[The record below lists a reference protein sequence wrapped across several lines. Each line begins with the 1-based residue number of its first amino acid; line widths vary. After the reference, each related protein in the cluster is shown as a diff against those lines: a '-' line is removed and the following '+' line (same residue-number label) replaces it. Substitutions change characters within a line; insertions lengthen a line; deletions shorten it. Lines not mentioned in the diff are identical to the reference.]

1 MRYRPKTRPGLRNSG
16 VDGLDRLNLAR
27 TPARTARLL
36 VLGFHGNG
44 SRSRCFGRC
53 RGSLLGLPGGTAAPL
68 GRFRRHGFLGIGPAG
83 AAGERAECTFILALV
98 IGRLRRGAGLR
109 RRAGLFVPL
118 LTLRPFRAVT
128 VLTLRAFLALGAL
141 LTLRT
146 FLALGAFRALR
157 PFLTVAVLTFR
168 AIAVLTFRAVLPLV
182 ARFEPLT
189 VLAIVVDRA
198 AVVRIALFILIA
210 LVVAVVV
217 LVAHIAF
224 VIAATAIG
232 TVVVLLILRLT
243 LFLPRAHFGNDAV
256 IVVCVLQIIFGL
268 DAFALL
274 VRLAREVGVFFE
286 QLKRIAALAG
296 LHVAVAHLTT
306 AALLGTRIAAPTTPT
321 GLLLPISHEI
331 LFSPILPAEPT
342 VVVQDMRVHPRKGPE
357 ATAKRFCLS

>member
-68 GRFRRHGFLGIGPAG
+68 GRFRRHGLLGIGPAG
-83 AAGERAECTFILALV
+83 AAGERAERTFILALV

-157 PFLTVAVLTFR
+157 PFLTV
-168 AIAVLTFRAVLPLV
+168 AVLTFRAVLPLV

-342 VVVQDMRVHPRKGPE
+342 VVVQDMRGHPRKGPE